1 MKKFLTYQ
9 YLFFLF
15 LSHTVLAQQKII
27 RGVVK
32 DGQEPL
38 PGVSVFIKNTT
49 NGTVTDYD
57 GKYSIAAKEGD
68 ILVFTFTGMQAIEK
82 TVANENII
90 NITLEAQ
97 ELKEVVVS
105 VMVHINENSK
115 YITSCGK
122 RVERLKGIGK
132 YDSRLEITA
141 LDSLVKWQ
149 SSIIKTSKSVAMI
162 VEKERLHAISNSEY
176 QLDFYNTLQKTY
188 NLCTNEAFTN
198 QPVVG
203 SGTAFVI
210 SEQTMITAKHV
221 FERSINDYA
230 IVFGFQFLDEK
241 KEISSSVF
249 ASNIY
254 YPTKIEKEFEEL
266 DVVQFKVDRAFPK
279 SIPILEWENSRTL
292 QKKDEIYMIGHP
304 TGLPKK
310 AALNADII
318 DNSKLQFFYTSLDSF
333 QGNSGSPVFNLCSN
347 KVIGIL
353 VSGQL
358 DYEFNGSC
366 YKTTL
371 CKYPQCLGEKVI
383 RIENIIRN

>member
-1 MKKFLTYQ
+1 MRLNKLIILIISLHSPLLNGQVKKKSFV
-9 YLFFLF
+9 
-15 LSHTVLAQQKII
+15 SRAPAAII
-27 RGVVK
+27 
-32 DGQEPL
+32 E
-38 PGVSVFIKNTT
+38 S
-49 NGTVTDYD
+49 
-57 GKYSIAAKEGD
+57 
-68 ILVFTFTGMQAIEK
+68 
-82 TVANENII
+82 
-90 NITLEAQ
+90 
-97 ELKEVVVS
+97 
-105 VMVHINENSK
+105 INENEN
-115 YITSCGK
+115 YTFINICGN
-122 RVERLKGIGK
+122 RVERLKGVSK
-132 YDSRLEITA
+132 YDSRLEIIA

-149 SSIIKTSKSVAMI
+149 SSIIKTSKSVAI
-162 VEKERLHAISNSEY
+162 IIEKERLHAISNSEY

-188 NLCTNEAFTN
+188 NLCANEAFTN

-221 FERSINDYA
+221 FERPIKDYV
-230 IVFGFQFLDEK
+230 IVFGFQFLDK
-241 KEISSSVF
+241 KKKVSSIIL
-249 ASNIY
+249 ASNIF
-254 YPTKIEKEFEEL
+254 YPTSIEKEFDEL
-266 DVVQFKVDRAFPK
+266 DVVQFKVDRVFPK
-279 SIPILEWENSRTL
+279 SIPVLEWENSKAL
-292 QKKDEIYMIGHP
+292 QKRDEIYMIGHP

-318 DNSKLQFFYTSLDSF
+318 NNSKLQYFYTSLDSF

-383 RIENIIRN
+383 RIENVMRN